1 MASETAL
8 AFDLIFAGGGLA
20 SSLCA
25 FRLKQRRPNL
35 EILMLEQGPRLGGSH
50 TWSFFPTDL
59 SPGQLDW
66 VAPFV
71 AWRWPTYEVRFPNRR
86 RRLSTGYCA
95 TDSDH
100 LHALMRRTLG
110 DGLRLNAKV
119 RSLKPDSATLD
130 GGETLEARAVID
142 GRGPA
147 PSAHLLLGYQKFT
160 GLVLDLTRPHG
171 LAAPIVMDARV
182 PQQGDYRFFYLLP
195 LGPARLLA
203 EDTRYSGS
211 PGQDGAADAAAI
223 ADYAQA
229 QGWRIRDLVR
239 QEQGVLPVALGGDI
253 QAFWADAGETP
264 RVGMRAALFHAT
276 TGYSFPDAVRTADA
290 LAEAPD
296 LSAAA
301 LRALLAAR
309 SAHRWREQAYARLL
323 NRMLFL
329 AAAPDARRRVLE
341 RFYGLPQGLIER
353 FYAGRL
359 RRWDRVRIL
368 TGRPPVPVLEALR
381 CLPERSALK
390 LRAKGCGGLD
400 PC

>member
-1 MASETAL
+1 M

-25 FRLKQRRPNL
+25 FRLKQRRPEL
-35 EILMLEQGPRLGGSH
+35 KLLVLEQGLRLGGSH

-59 SPGQLDW
+59 EPEQMAW
-66 VAPFV
+66 VAPFI
-71 AWRWPTYEVRFPNRR
+71 AWRWPAYEVHFPGRR

-95 TDSDH
+95 TDSAH
-100 LHALMRRTLG
+100 LHEQMQQALG

-119 RSLKPDSATLD
+119 RSLKPGSAELD

-147 PSAHLLLGYQKFT
+147 PSPHLLLGYQKFT
-160 GLVLDLTRPHG
+160 GLVLNLAQPHG
-171 LAAPIVMDARV
+171 LANPIVMDARV

-203 EDTRYSGS
+203 EDTRYSDS
-211 PGQDGAADAAAI
+211 PRLDGDADAAAI
-223 ADYAQA
+223 ADYAEA
-229 QGWRIRDLVR
+229 RGWRIRSLAR
-239 QEQGVLPVALGGDI
+239 REQGVLPVALGGDI
-253 QAFWADAGETP
+253 QAFWAQAGETP
-264 RVGMRAALFHAT
+264 RIGLRAALFHAT

-301 LRALLAAR
+301 LRRLLAER
-309 SAHRWREQAYARLL
+309 SARRWREQAYLRLL

-329 AAAPDARRRVLE
+329 AAAPDGRRQVLE

-359 RRWDRVRIL
+359 KLRDRLRIL
-368 TGRPPVPVLEALR
+368 AGRPPVPVLRALR
-381 CLPERSALK
+381 CLPERSALGPGSE
-390 LRAKGCGGLD
+390 GCSRLGQ
-400 PC
+400 C